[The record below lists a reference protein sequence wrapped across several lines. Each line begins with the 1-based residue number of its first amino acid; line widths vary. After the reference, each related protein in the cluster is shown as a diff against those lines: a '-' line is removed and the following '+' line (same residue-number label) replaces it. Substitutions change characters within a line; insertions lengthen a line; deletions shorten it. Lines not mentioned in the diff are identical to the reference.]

1 MLSKG
6 GWQIQVGLDQKLM
19 YLGSHCR
26 RPLHLLLHYCSQ
38 SVSDRAAFITVAAQ
52 HGEPLLCWQSF
63 TLRRCRCQSSVISST
78 ALISK
83 DPAMWE
89 VSKVYSDL
97 RLDLWCLILKPAVT
111 LPFCRYNLRSDRTDL
126 KICFLKSCNKCTGL
140 VWRPDIY
147 ASYPAGLAK

>member
-6 GWQIQVGLDQKLM
+6 GWQIQFGLDQKLM

-38 SVSDRAAFITVAAQ
+38 GAAFITVAAQ
-52 HGEPLLCWQSF
+52 HGEPLLCCQSF

-78 ALISK
+78 TLISK

-97 RLDLWCLILKPAVT
+97 WLDLWCLILKLAVT
-111 LPFCRYNLRSDRTDL
+111 LPFRRYNLRSDRTDL

-140 VWRPDIY
+140 VY
-147 ASYPAGLAK
+147 ASYPAGPAK